1 MEQPEIFIH
10 VGLPKTGT
18 TFLQEK
24 VFPKMDVNFI
34 CKENL
39 VTAKLSLDKV
49 NLISDEDLSHKI
61 DIFGSNKYEVANR
74 IHRMFPNAKII
85 VVFREKE
92 KWLKSLYNQYLKAF
106 YRPYIPFEKF
116 RNIVVESGALEF
128 EKYEQHLKNL
138 FDDVLVLQ
146 FEDMKKDVY
155 GFVSKICE
163 FMGVDVPDFDTTPV
177 NVSLNERQL
186 KLIQFVKA
194 RNISLWWKKKI
205 VELLIF
211 MFTHGTSRVN
221 RTFKDVFKEVKI
233 K

>member
-1 MEQPEIFIH
+1 MYRKNGDAQMRKIFIH

-34 CKENL
+34 YKENL

-61 DIFGSNKYEVANR
+61 DIFGTNKYEIANR
-74 IHRMFPNAKII
+74 IHRLFPNAKII

-92 KWLKSLYNQYLKAF
+92 KWLKSLYNQYLKSF
-106 YRPYIPFEKF
+106 YRPYISFEKF
-116 RNIVVESGALEF
+116 RNIMIESGALEF
-128 EKYEQHLKNL
+128 DKYEQHLKNL

-155 GFVSKICE
+155 EFVSKICE

-211 MFTHGTSRVN
+211 IFTHGTSRV
-221 RTFKDVFKEVKI
+221 KLI
-233 K
+233 KR